1 MPSGT
6 HMTYNVDTIQGS
18 TSVHGITQQASAL
31 FEYRSEDA
39 RALRE
44 CDKFL

>member
-1 MPSGT
+1 
-6 HMTYNVDTIQGS
+6 MTYNVDTVQGG
-18 TSVHGITQQASAL
+18 TSVNVITQQASAL
-31 FEYRSEDA
+31 FEYRSEGA